1 MKLIRLVSN
10 EKTGEATFD
19 NHFSTIINI
28 EKDSKIALDTCVL
41 DVNPKSIRIE
51 AETNDQVRYQVSN
64 AVSQQGTVRNLTT
77 GTYNET
83 NIDTLI
89 SIIQNK
95 LNGNLKY
102 IIDSAAGTFQ
112 EKAIGL
118 EWFCTRH
125 SASNGGKLVIGY
137 NIVPFFD
144 YLNNTSNPGNFINP
158 DTDEWYCGNQVAS
171 RITKTAI
178 AGSPYFSLS
187 KNVNDTTTY
196 RLQTTTNMCYG
207 GGNLRVGNMN
217 ITNNNAV
224 LENNGYM
231 LSIHDEEGSWVYG
244 VRVNRQGSPYQ
255 VSVNGTVFSDLT
267 LGGNPFNVSLA
278 NGTDNSDV
286 VELVFDEG
294 DIVLLVHKNGGVS
307 TNFDS
312 DIDVNYDKKYYGRIS
327 ITGNAANCTISK
339 INYAISITSILDD
352 PALYQSDNSPAV
364 DANQNTDYLGNHP
377 RLTATTPPHPNFR
390 RTANNFYLPADLME
404 FLGFSQLKFPLEG
417 TSQIIAPR
425 YVSSKPLEIG
435 SLSDNYIVQ
444 LNNIFL
450 KSYDGDTLQ
459 ENGQRRSILS
469 LIPDESRDNTETI
482 FDCKDRLFLD
492 IDNIGPLN
500 LNRISI
506 SILDDNYEVI
516 KLRNKSSLSVVIKSP
531 NE

>member
-51 AETNDQVRYQVSN
+51 TGKNDEVRYQVSN
-64 AVSQQGTVRNLTT
+64 AVSQQGVFRTLTT
-77 GTYNET
+77 GIYNET

-89 SIIQNK
+89 SVIQNK
-95 LNGNLKY
+95 LNGNLEY
-102 IIDSAAGTFQ
+102 VIDGDPLTFQ

-137 NIVPFFD
+137 NIVPFTD
-144 YLNNTSNPGNFINP
+144 YLNNTSNPGGFIDP
-158 DTDEWYCGNQVAS
+158 DTDFWYCGNQVAS

-178 AGSPYFSLS
+178 QGSPYFSLS

-196 RLQTTTNMCYG
+196 RLQATSPMSYG
-207 GGNLRVGNMN
+207 GGNLRVANMN
-217 ITNNNAV
+217 ITTNGAV
-224 LENNGYM
+224 LENNGFM

-244 VRVNRQGSPYQ
+244 IRVNRQGSPYQ
-255 VSVNGTVFSDLT
+255 SSINGTVFNNLDE
-267 LGGNPFNVSLA
+267 NVLLA

-286 VELVFDEG
+286 VELVFDKG
-294 DIVLLVHKNGGVS
+294 DIGVVIYKNDGESEYIDS
-307 TNFDS
+307 TIN
-312 DIDVNYDKKYYGRIS
+312 VNYDKKYYGRIS

-339 INYAISITSILDD
+339 INYSISIINELDD
-352 PALYQSDNSPAV
+352 PAIYQSDNSPAV

-377 RLTATTPPHPNFR
+377 RLTATTPPHPEFR

-417 TSQIIAPR
+417 TSQFIAPR

-500 LNRISI
+500 LNRLSI

>member
-41 DVNPKSIRIE
+41 DVNPKAIRIE
-51 AETNDQVRYQVSN
+51 SGKNDEVRYQVST
-64 AVSQQGTVRNLTT
+64 AVSAQGFYRALTT

-83 NIDTLI
+83 NVDTLI

-95 LNGNLKY
+95 LNANLQY
-102 IIDSAAGTFQ
+102 ISSATGDPLSFQ

-137 NIVPFFD
+137 NIAPFTD
-144 YLNNTSNPGNFINP
+144 YLNNNFNSGNFANP
-158 DTDEWYCGNQVAS
+158 STDFWYCGNQVAS
-171 RITKTAI
+171 RITRTAI
-178 AGSPYFSLS
+178 ANSPYFALT
-187 KNVNDTTTY
+187 KNVIDTTTY
-196 RLQTTTNMCYG
+196 NIDATSAMSYG

-217 ITNNNAV
+217 ITSNGAV
-224 LENNGYM
+224 LENNGFM
-231 LSIHDEEGSWVYG
+231 LSIHDEEGTWVYG
-244 VRVNRQGSPYQ
+244 VRVNRTDSPYQ
-255 VSVNGTVFSDLT
+255 SSINGTVFNNLDTDVL
-267 LGGNPFNVSLA
+267 LA
-278 NGTDNSDV
+278 DGSNDSDV
-286 VELVFDEG
+286 IELVFNRGEIG
-294 DIVLLVHKNGGVS
+294 ALVYQNDGTS
-307 TNFDS
+307 EFFNS
-312 DIDVNYDKKYYGRIS
+312 NIDLNYDKQYYGRIS
-327 ITGNAANCTISK
+327 ITGNASNCTISK
-339 INYAISITSILDD
+339 INYSISIVDLTDD
-352 PALYQSDNSPAV
+352 PSVYKSDNSPAM
-364 DANQNTDYLGNHP
+364 DINQNTDYLGNHP
-377 RLTATTPPHPNFR
+377 RLSATTPPHPQFKE
-390 RTANNFYLPADLME
+390 TANFFYLPADLMD
-404 FLGFSQLKFPLEG
+404 FLGYGQPKFPIEG
-417 TSQIIAPR
+417 TTQAIAPR
-425 YVSSKPLEIG
+425 YVTTKPLEIG

-500 LNRISI
+500 LNRLSI
-506 SILDDNYEVI
+506 SVLDDNYEVI

>member
-51 AETNDQVRYQVSN
+51 TNKNDEVRYQVSN
-64 AVSQQGTVRNLTT
+64 AVSQQGVFRALTT

-95 LNGNLKY
+95 LNGNLEY
-102 IIDSAAGTFQ
+102 VINGDPLSFQ

-137 NIVPFFD
+137 NIAPFTD
-144 YLNNTSNPGNFINP
+144 YLNNALTPGNFINP
-158 DTDEWYCGNQVAS
+158 SDDFWYCGNQVAS
-171 RITKTAI
+171 KITKTAI
-178 AGSPYFSLS
+178 QNSPYFSLT
-187 KNVNDTTTY
+187 KNVTDTNTY
-196 RLQTTTNMCYG
+196 KIDATSPISYG
-207 GGNLRVGNMN
+207 GGNLRVANMN
-217 ITNNNAV
+217 ITTNNAV
-224 LENNGYM
+224 LENNGFM
-231 LSIHDEEGSWVYG
+231 LSIHDEEGTWVYG
-244 VRVNRQGSPYQ
+244 IRVNRQGSPYQ
-255 VSVNGTVFSDLT
+255 SSINGTVFTNLDIDVL
-267 LGGNPFNVSLA
+267 LA
-278 NGTDNSDV
+278 DGSDNSDV
-286 VELVFDEG
+286 VELVFDKG
-294 DIVLLVHKNGGVS
+294 DIGAVIYQNDGDSEYIDS
-307 TNFDS
+307 TIN
-312 DIDVNYDKKYYGRIS
+312 VNYDKQYYGRIS
-327 ITGNAANCTISK
+327 ITGNATNCTISK
-339 INYAISITSILDD
+339 INYSISIVDLTDD
-352 PALYQSDNSPAV
+352 PATYRSDNSPAM

-377 RLTATTPPHPNFR
+377 RLTATTPPHPEFR
-390 RTANNFYLPADLME
+390 PTANNFYLPADLME
-404 FLGFSQLKFPLEG
+404 FLGYSQLKFPIEG
-417 TSQIIAPR
+417 TSQKIAPR
-425 YVSSKPLEIG
+425 YVSSKPLELG

-500 LNRISI
+500 LNRLSI